1 LEKLKFAEAV
11 KIGAQFFGAELAL
24 SFVKNRST
32 IWQNRSTILHRVIK
46 IKRICGPDFVPI
58 YEGFFYYKY
67 RLCIRVNLEIEGAE
81 TRV

>member
-1 LEKLKFAEAV
+1 LKFAEAV
-11 KIGAQFFGAELAL
+11 KIGVRFFETELAL

-32 IWQNRSTILHRVIK
+32 IWQNWSTILRRVIK
-46 IKRICGPDFVPI
+46 MKRIFGLDFVPI